1 MIINGMKVPEGLLP
15 TGNIQKIELN
25 QQQSD
30 QLKALATSQRGN
42 RLSKERRKLSKPLGK
57 LRPPTVPFYV
67 KPLPRPAAILI

>member
-57 LRPPTVPFYV
+57 
-67 KPLPRPAAILI
+67 